1 MKKIGIGV
9 LAVAFMSNCFLT
21 GYLNEGLKPYNTV
34 TGAQAKQIINAAA
47 GSAWTTALQMYG
59 TSLTTRKFANITAGY
74 SFTGSAD
81 IGDVY
86 EQRALAGAIAAA
98 SKTIVDDEYY
108 TIASLN
114 DCVDNI
120 RNTMI
125 FFGQGRLEEADKSS
139 ENCLVETN
147 AAIQANGGDLNK
159 VLANAC
165 FAADGTSGTT
175 SAVCAG
181 CVITFTGYNGGQG
194 AFAGTGATAALTR
207 TNLAAV
213 DYPRYIMGKY
223 ADIISTNAAPD
234 TMRAFRDGCMDN
246 FMAAFVGKAA
256 KTGCGGKYGEER
268 IHEALSTTAFMGAQ
282 RCQLKKAGSVIQTD
296 FFSL

>member
-59 TSLTTRKFANITAGY
+59 TSRSSMTFARLTGGYKFSGA
-74 SFTGSAD
+74 AD

-86 EQRALAGAIAAA
+86 EQRALGGAIAAA

-108 TIASLN
+108 TVASLN

-125 FFGQGRLEEADKSS
+125 GFGQGRLEEADKAA
-139 ENCLVETN
+139 ENCLVETESEIMKAGTWVN
-147 AAIQANGGDLNK
+147 ATTNTGGGDLNK
-159 VLANAC
+159 ALVSDCTSAATGTITNTNSLLCGTCVATVLGGSFSTTTQTLANNLASIGY
-165 FAADGTSGTT
+165 ANKAMNTT
-175 SAVCAG
+175 
-181 CVITFTGYNGGQG
+181 FN
-194 AFAGTGATAALTR
+194 ATATTNIAL
-207 TNLAAV
+207 
-213 DYPRYIMGKY
+213 
-223 ADIISTNAAPD
+223 
-234 TMRAFRDGCMDN
+234 RDGCMDLY
-246 FMAAFVGKAA
+246 MAAFAGKAA
-256 KTGCGGKYGEER
+256 SKACTGKFGEER

-282 RCQLKKAGSVIQTD
+282 QCKLKKAGSVIQTD

>member
-47 GSAWTTALQMYG
+47 GSAWTTSLQMYG
-59 TSLTTRKFANITAGY
+59 TSLSTRMFADLTGGY
-74 SFTGSAD
+74 KFTGAAD

-108 TIASLN
+108 TVDSLN
-114 DCVDNI
+114 DCTDNI
-120 RNTMI
+120 RNSMI
-125 FFGQGRLEEADKSS
+125 GFGQGRIEEADKVATS
-139 ENCLVETN
+139 CMVE
-147 AAIQANGGDLNK
+147 
-159 VLANAC
+159 ANA
-165 FAADGTSGTT
+165 DIMKVDTSGTT
-175 SAVCAG
+175 SNHGDFSKFLLGACTDAAGTAIAGGRLCAVCLL
-181 CVITFTGYNGGQG
+181 NGG
-194 AFAGTGATAALTR
+194 AGLLTGLSTASVTAYAASIDTTLNNGRDYISRLSATVR
-207 TNLAAV
+207 
-213 DYPRYIMGKY
+213 
-223 ADIISTNAAPD
+223 D
-234 TMRAFRDGCMDN
+234 TCMD
-246 FMAAFVGKAA
+246 FYMAGFVGKLAA
-256 KTGCGGKYGEER
+256 YGCGSKFGEER

-282 RCQLKKAGSVIQTD
+282 QCKLKKAGSVIQTD